1 MIDCDQ
7 SALVRRTSPNG
18 LQGGRLMT
26 NHGEHLSSGDLQ
38 SNRMFQS
45 PGRCGV
51 QKCMRPHIG
60 FSTKASA
67 NQLRDDV
74 NIVRRKAESDSDK
87 ITKSVCGLSC
97 FKDGHTIRRSP
108 GCDPCMRFHLT
119 VMAVGGRVHRLD
131 FNGASCETLL

>member
-1 MIDCDQ
+1 M
-7 SALVRRTSPNG
+7 A
-18 LQGGRLMT
+18 

-51 QKCMRPHIG
+51 QKRMRPHIG

-67 NQLRDDV
+67 NQLRNDFNV
-74 NIVRRKAESDSDK
+74 VRRKAESDSDE
-87 ITKSVCGLSC
+87 IAKSVCGLSC

-108 GCDPCMRFHLT
+108 GRDRCMRFHLT
-119 VMAVGGRVHRLD
+119 VMPIGGGVHRLD
-131 FNGASCETLL
+131 VNGTSRETLLRLSNRGVDRP